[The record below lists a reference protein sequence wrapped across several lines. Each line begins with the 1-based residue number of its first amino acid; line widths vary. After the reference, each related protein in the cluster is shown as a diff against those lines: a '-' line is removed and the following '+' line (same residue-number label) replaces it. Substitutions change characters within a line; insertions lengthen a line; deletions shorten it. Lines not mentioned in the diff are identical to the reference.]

1 MHVSSLRRV
10 NMSGTFNM
18 NEMFR
23 TCGVC
28 GKEVSIRGTYKY
40 KRLVKGKTVYY
51 CGWNCYNRQGRQDV
65 TRNVPTTKE

>member
-1 MHVSSLRRV
+1 
-10 NMSGTFNM
+10 MSGTFNM
-18 NEMFR
+18 NEIFR

-51 CGWNCYNRQGRQDV
+51 CGWNCYNKGQ
-65 TRNVPTTKE
+65 KK

>member
-1 MHVSSLRRV
+1 MYDWFIHFVTAVRRWRDR
-10 NMSGTFNM
+10 MSGTFNM
-18 NEMFR
+18 DEMFR

-51 CGWNCYNRQGRQDV
+51 CGWNCYNKGQ
-65 TRNVPTTKE
+65 KK